1 MRRSVSLAADDCT
14 VSKARGA
21 ADTFPK
27 LLLEHARSRADRPAN
42 REKDYGIWQS
52 WSWAE
57 VAAEVQALACGLAAI
72 GFRRGDRLAIIGDN
86 RPRLY
91 WAIAAAQAL
100 GGVPVPIYQ
109 DSIADEMAFVLDH
122 AEIRFAV
129 AEDQEQVDK
138 LAEIKERCP
147 LLERVVFSDP
157 RGMRHYDQLWLED
170 YAKVQQRGRQLAR
183 DEPGFFLGEIARGEA
198 ATLRSYSTPR
208 GRRGSPRA
216 SSSASTTLSSAR
228 GTRLRSSD

>member
-1 MRRSVSLAADDCT
+1 MTSSAP
-14 VSKARGA
+14 
-21 ADTFPK
+21 DTFPK
-27 LLLEHARSRADRPAN
+27 LLLEHARLRPNQPAN
-42 REKDYGIWQS
+42 REKEYGIWQS
-52 WSWAE
+52 WTWAQ
-57 VAAEVQALACGLAAI
+57 VAAEVEALACGLSSL
-72 GFRRGDRLAIIGDN
+72 GFARGDNLAIIGDN

-91 WAIAAAQAL
+91 WAIAATQAL

-109 DSIADEMAFVLDH
+109 DSIAEEMAFVLDH

-138 LAEIKERCP
+138 LADIKERCP
-147 LLERVVFSDP
+147 LLQTVIFSDP
-157 RGMRHYDQLWLED
+157 RGMRHYDQPWLED
-170 YAKVQQRGRQLAR
+170 YAKVQERGRELAQTK
-183 DEPGFFLGEIARGEA
+183 PGFFLGEIARGEA